1 MNKKFN
7 KNIQNS
13 PMRFINRELS
23 WLSFN
28 DRVLSESENLRNLLI
43 ERLRFLSISGNNL
56 DEFHMVRVAG
66 LYRLMKQKVSMR
78 TDDGRTTRQQFN
90 DVTKSLRSL
99 LKKQQNIWNSLKKEL
114 SKKKIKVLEIPKD
127 FKKEEKKTVEVFKK
141 SILPSLTPLAID
153 GAHPFPF
160 LPNQSITMVCALINK
175 KGKLSYSLVIFPPKL
190 QRFFKVSNPNNFA
203 KSEDIIKKNIKV
215 IFPDF
220 KLKSFSL
227 I

>member
-114 SKKKIKVLEIPKD
+114 SKKK
-127 FKKEEKKTVEVFKK
+127 
-141 SILPSLTPLAID
+141 
-153 GAHPFPF
+153 
-160 LPNQSITMVCALINK
+160 N
-175 KGKLSYSLVIFPPKL
+175 
-190 QRFFKVSNPNNFA
+190 
-203 KSEDIIKKNIKV
+203 
-215 IFPDF
+215 
-220 KLKSFSL
+220 KSFGNTKRFQKRRKENS
-227 I
+227 

>member
-1 MNKKFN
+1 MKKKFN
-7 KNIQNS
+7 KKIQNS

-28 DRVLSESENLRNLLI
+28 DRVLSESKNLRNLLI

-99 LKKQQNIWNSLKKEL
+99 LKKQQNIWNSLKKKLGMTIILISHDISVVNYLSDRTFVMHNGEIVESGITNTIL
-114 SKKKIKVLEIPKD
+114 KEPSKKYTKRLLNAVYKIKRQK
-127 FKKEEKKTVEVFKK
+127 
-141 SILPSLTPLAID
+141 
-153 GAHPFPF
+153 
-160 LPNQSITMVCALINK
+160 
-175 KGKLSYSLVIFPPKL
+175 
-190 QRFFKVSNPNNFA
+190 
-203 KSEDIIKKNIKV
+203 
-215 IFPDF
+215 
-220 KLKSFSL
+220 
-227 I
+227 

>member
-1 MNKKFN
+1 MKKKFN

-28 DRVLSESENLRNLLI
+28 DRVLNESENLQNLLI

-99 LKKQQNIWNSLKKEL
+99 LKKQQNIWNSLKK
-114 SKKKIKVLEIPKD
+114 
-127 FKKEEKKTVEVFKK
+127 
-141 SILPSLTPLAID
+141 
-153 GAHPFPF
+153 
-160 LPNQSITMVCALINK
+160 
-175 KGKLSYSLVIFPPKL
+175 KLST
-190 QRFFKVSNPNNFA
+190 
-203 KSEDIIKKNIKV
+203 KK
-215 IFPDF
+215 
-220 KLKSFSL
+220 
-227 I
+227 